1 MDKIRKT
8 WQNFSLRKSLLLC
21 ILGFV
26 LLDLALSAV
35 TSAFCDRAITSICA
49 AYPSSI
55 EKYYL
60 TTEQGKQLGEGAY
73 IGEFMLP
80 LSSRDKRLT
89 SFLQFL
95 PVIAVPLYSAVC
107 ILAASFL
114 FYHTKLK
121 KPLAAL
127 KNASEKIAQNDLN
140 FSITCE
146 NQDELGELCA
156 SFETMR
162 AALADNLAEMWRQ
175 MEERRR
181 LNAAFAH
188 ELRTPLTVLKGYNEM
203 LLSDSS
209 PTTRKTAAAMERH
222 ISRLEHYADS
232 MSRLQRLEDAK
243 PEYKPVPLQP
253 FLTSL
258 GESAALVCK
267 REGKRLLLLN
277 ETSLASA
284 DFDAE
289 FISQVSGNLLSN
301 AVRFARTSVTV
312 SFRETENG
320 LLLTVS
326 DNGDGFDENTIRQ
339 AVKPFFTGNVQDADS
354 CHSQHFGLGLYICK
368 LLCEHHGGCLQLETV
383 PTGAK
388 VTAYFQF
395 GKHP

>member
-1 MDKIRKT
+1 
-8 WQNFSLRKSLLLC
+8 
-21 ILGFV
+21 
-26 LLDLALSAV
+26 
-35 TSAFCDRAITSICA
+35 
-49 AYPSSI
+49 
-55 EKYYL
+55 
-60 TTEQGKQLGEGAY
+60 
-73 IGEFMLP
+73 
-80 LSSRDKRLT
+80 
-89 SFLQFL
+89 
-95 PVIAVPLYSAVC
+95 
-107 ILAASFL
+107 
-114 FYHTKLK
+114 
-121 KPLAAL
+121 
-127 KNASEKIAQNDLN
+127 
-140 FSITCE
+140 
-146 NQDELGELCA
+146 
-156 SFETMR
+156 MR